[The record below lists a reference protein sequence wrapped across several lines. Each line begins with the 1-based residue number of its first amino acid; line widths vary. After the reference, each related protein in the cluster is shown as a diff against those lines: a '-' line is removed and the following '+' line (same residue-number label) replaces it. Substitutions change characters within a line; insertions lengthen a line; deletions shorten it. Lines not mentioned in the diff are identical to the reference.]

1 MQFSNEELLEPLKNY
16 KDYRDRIEYIVGKIF
31 SDGSSEYYELYDG
44 VKALLDEK
52 KQDYY
57 FMKEAFYR
65 ELWNYEYCYSYNDF
79 EVLEVFY
86 NDIVYD
92 RNADMETY
100 FEQLNM
106 SETERRAYRN
116 AVEQYNDKVVA

>member
-16 KDYRDRIEYIVGKIF
+16 KDYRDRIEFLISNWKKVDDFYT
-31 SDGSSEYYELYDG
+31 LYDG

-79 EVLEVFY
+79 EVLRVFY
-86 NDIVYD
+86 DDIVYD

-100 FEQLNM
+100 FGQLNM

>member
-16 KDYRDRIEYIVGKIF
+16 KDYRDRIEFLISNWKKVDDFYT
-31 SDGSSEYYELYDG
+31 LYDG

-116 AVEQYNDKVVA
+116 AVKQYNDKVVA